1 MEPCVRHNIHTMD
14 QTPKRR
20 KTEADDP
27 TALPTTVPN
36 LDDEWERFQSEVLNA
51 ESTKRAP
58 SVLDQ
63 YTPDLEAK
71 ALDIHGKSVK
81 DHSKYD
87 ANLLEV
93 PEDLKQREQDNL
105 EEAIQELQQEEEVQE
120 DLKSRLERVKALRMR
135 KELKIEAEEEEEESG
150 SESDFDEV
158 KLWSQR
164 GI

>member
-1 MEPCVRHNIHTMD
+1 MD

-27 TALPTTVPN
+27 AVLPSTATN
-36 LDDEWERFQSEVLNA
+36 LDDEWERFQSEVVNA
-51 ESTKRAP
+51 EITKPAP

-71 ALDIHGKSVK
+71 AMDIHGKSVK
-81 DHSKYD
+81 EDTKDDVNS
-87 ANLLEV
+87 LEV
-93 PEDLKQREQDNL
+93 PEDLKQRELDNF
-105 EEAIQELQQEEEVQE
+105 EEAILELQQEEEVQE
-120 DLKSRLERVKALRMR
+120 DLKSRLERVKALRKG
-135 KELKIEAEEEEEESG
+135 KELKKEVKEEEEESD
-150 SESDFDEV
+150 SESDFDED

>member
-1 MEPCVRHNIHTMD
+1 MD

-27 TALPTTVPN
+27 AKPVPN
-36 LDDEWERFQSEVLNA
+36 LDDEWERFQSEVVHA
-51 ESTKRAP
+51 ETKP
-58 SVLDQ
+58 SILDQ

-71 ALDIHGKSVK
+71 ATDIHGKAVSGDAK
-81 DHSKYD
+81 DD
-87 ANLLEV
+87 VNALEV
-93 PEDLKQREQDNL
+93 PEDVKQRELDNL

-120 DLKSRLERVKALRMR
+120 DLKSRLEKV
-135 KELKIEAEEEEEESG
+135 KELRKGREIKKEEQKDEPESD
-150 SESDFDEV
+150 SESDFDEE

>member
-1 MEPCVRHNIHTMD
+1 MD

-27 TALPTTVPN
+27 AALPSAAPD
-36 LDDEWERFQSEVLNA
+36 LDDEWERFQSEVVHPETSA
-51 ESTKRAP
+51 KTAP

-71 ALDIHGKSVK
+71 AVDIHGKSVK
-81 DHSKYD
+81 DDSND
-87 ANLLEV
+87 VVNALEV
-93 PEDLKQREQDNL
+93 PEDLKQRELDNL

-120 DLKSRLERVKALRMR
+120 DLKSRLNRVKELRKG
-135 KELKIEAEEEEEESG
+135 KEMKKEDEIEEDDDD
-150 SESDFDEV
+150 SESDFDED